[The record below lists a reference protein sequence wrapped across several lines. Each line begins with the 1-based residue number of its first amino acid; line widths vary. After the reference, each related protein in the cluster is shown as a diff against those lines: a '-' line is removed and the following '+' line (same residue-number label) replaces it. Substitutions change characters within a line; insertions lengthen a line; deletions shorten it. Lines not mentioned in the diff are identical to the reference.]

1 MKSKHPPRGDK
12 WDSSSNCDWI
22 GKEVGGRFSR
32 SCRASRCFQPRA
44 HQNKKTGEQIS
55 QFNQQRPS
63 IGQISQFNQQRPLII
78 EDLFSLDRD
87 FLMGLAAIKEIY
99 GCNTNYQTYIK

>member
-1 MKSKHPPRGDK
+1 MKSKHPPRGGK

-22 GKEVGGRFSR
+22 GKEVGAGLAEVAV
-32 SCRASRCFQPRA
+32 RASRCFQPRA
-44 HQNKKTGEQIS
+44 HQNKKTGE
-55 QFNQQRPS
+55 
-63 IGQISQFNQQRPLII
+63 QISQFNQQRPLII